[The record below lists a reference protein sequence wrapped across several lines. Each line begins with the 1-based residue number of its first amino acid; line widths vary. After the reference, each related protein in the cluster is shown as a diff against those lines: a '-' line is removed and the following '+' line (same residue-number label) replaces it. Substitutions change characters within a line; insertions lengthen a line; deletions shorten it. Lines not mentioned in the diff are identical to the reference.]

1 MATNRLN
8 ARTAAAL
15 DAGKYC
21 DGAGLWLAKSDAK
34 NGKWFLRVTVHGKRR
49 EMGLGRWPDVSLS
62 EARTRAEAARLE
74 LRNGLDPIRE
84 RQKRRLEAQR
94 NLHLFRD
101 VAKDAFQA
109 RQAELKGDGKAG
121 RWFSPLELHVLPRLG
136 HIPVAEINQLDIRDC
151 LSPIWHSKGE
161 TAKKALARIS
171 ICLEHGAALGLD
183 VDMLAPRKAKAL
195 LGKSRQPTKH
205 IPSMHWK
212 DVPEF
217 YQSLDDGSV
226 THLALRLLI
235 LTGVRFMQADQV
247 EGRVWTIP
255 ADLMKGRKGSTTD
268 FRVPLSDEALS
279 TIEQALPHARDGFL
293 FPSVRKGVIS
303 DATMSRLMERRGLEA
318 RPHGFRSSLRVWL
331 AETTDAS
338 REVAETMLGHV
349 VGTSVERAYRRTD
362 FLEQREALLARWAEH
377 LIHSE

>member
-161 TAKKALARIS
+161 TAKKA
-171 ICLEHGAALGLD
+171 
-183 VDMLAPRKAKAL
+183 
-195 LGKSRQPTKH
+195 
-205 IPSMHWK
+205 
-212 DVPEF
+212 
-217 YQSLDDGSV
+217 
-226 THLALRLLI
+226 
-235 LTGVRFMQADQV
+235 
-247 EGRVWTIP
+247 
-255 ADLMKGRKGSTTD
+255 
-268 FRVPLSDEALS
+268 
-279 TIEQALPHARDGFL
+279 
-293 FPSVRKGVIS
+293 
-303 DATMSRLMERRGLEA
+303 
-318 RPHGFRSSLRVWL
+318 
-331 AETTDAS
+331 
-338 REVAETMLGHV
+338 
-349 VGTSVERAYRRTD
+349 
-362 FLEQREALLARWAEH
+362 
-377 LIHSE
+377 